1 MICFVDKD
9 SDRQAKIY
17 TGRRA
22 DSPLPNLD
30 KLEEEVTES
39 KKDVDSRNYL
49 EAGLL
54 KTSIEKKSKQ
64 EWYKQEELEGREENV
79 DVKSKDIHKQ

>member
-9 SDRQAKIY
+9 SDRQAKRY

-39 KKDVDSRNYL
+39 KKDVDSRNDL

-54 KTSIEKKSKQ
+54 KTSIEKNQNK
-64 EWYKQEELEGREENV
+64 N
-79 DVKSKDIHKQ
+79 DINRKN

>member
-9 SDRQAKIY
+9 SDRQAKRY

-49 EAGLL
+49 EG
-54 KTSIEKKSKQ
+54 SKFIIN
-64 EWYKQEELEGREENV
+64 K
-79 DVKSKDIHKQ
+79 H